1 MTESVEITGLDSG
14 DLELPIVQAT
24 DGPSGLGISKLLDS
38 TGHVTFDPGFANTA
52 SATSAITYIDGDAG
66 ILRYRGYPIEQL
78 AKQSTFLET
87 AYLVIYGELPTAAQ
101 LGEWEDRIRRKTMVD
116 ERMRE
121 FFRMFPRRSHPMPVL
136 ASGLMM
142 LSTFSFDSLGDS
154 PEAIEKATER
164 LIAKVP
170 TLAAYGYKNSRG
182 EAMLY
187 PDNSLSYIENFL
199 RMSFAY
205 PTEPYEFHDDITRAL
220 DVLLILHADHEQNC
234 STSTVRLIG
243 SSGANIYASVA
254 GGVNALSGPLHGG
267 ANQAV
272 VEMLAAIKDS
282 GISVKEYVQQV
293 KDKKAGIKLMGF
305 GHRIYRNYDPRA
317 AIIKEHADTVMRLKA
332 GRRDL
337 LEIAQELEQA
347 ALSDDYFAE
356 RKLYPNVDFY
366 SGLIYEAMGF
376 PKEMFTVLFAIGR
389 LPGWI
394 AQWREMRA
402 DPKLKIGRPRQV
414 YVGPPQRDYLPI
426 GQRSKSTETARLSHS
441 TGVLRR
447 PI

>member
-1 MTESVEITGLDSG
+1 MSDSVRI
-14 DLELPIVQAT
+14 
-24 DGPSGLGISKLLDS
+24 SGLETDFEAPVVVPTEGSSGIDISKLLS
-38 TGHVTFDPGFANTA
+38 ETGYTTYDDGLANTA
-52 SATSAITYIDGDAG
+52 STMSAITYIDGDAG
-66 ILRYRGYPIEQL
+66 VLRYRGYPIEQL
-78 AKQSTFLET
+78 AKESTFLET
-87 AYLVIYGELPTAAQ
+87 AYLVIYGELPTAAE
-101 LGEWEDRIRRKTMVD
+101 LATWEDRIRRKTMVD

-121 FFRMFPRRSHPMPVL
+121 FFKMFPRRSHPMPVL

-142 LSTFSFDSLGDS
+142 LSTYSFDSVAYT

-205 PTEPYEFHDDITRAL
+205 PTEPYEFHDEITRAL

-272 VEMLAAIKDS
+272 VEIVSSIKES
-282 GISVKEYVQQV
+282 GI
-293 KDKKAGIKLMGF
+293 
-305 GHRIYRNYDPRA
+305 
-317 AIIKEHADTVMRLKA
+317 
-332 GRRDL
+332 
-337 LEIAQELEQA
+337 
-347 ALSDDYFAE
+347 
-356 RKLYPNVDFY
+356 
-366 SGLIYEAMGF
+366 
-376 PKEMFTVLFAIGR
+376 
-389 LPGWI
+389 
-394 AQWREMRA
+394 
-402 DPKLKIGRPRQV
+402 
-414 YVGPPQRDYLPI
+414 
-426 GQRSKSTETARLSHS
+426 
-441 TGVLRR
+441 
-447 PI
+447 

>member
-1 MTESVEITGLDSG
+1 MNESVHLTGLEIDFDAPVVASAEG
-14 DLELPIVQAT
+14 PNGIDISRLLAKT
-24 DGPSGLGISKLLDS
+24 DCLTYDE
-38 TGHVTFDPGFANTA
+38 GFANTA
-52 SATSAITYIDGDAG
+52 STTSAITYIDGDKG

-78 AKQSTFLET
+78 ARESTFLET

-101 LGEWEDRIRRKTMVD
+101 SAQWEDRIRRKTMVD

-121 FFRMFPRRSHPMPVL
+121 FFKMFPHRSHPMPVL
-136 ASGLMM
+136 AGGLMM
-142 LSTFSFDSLGDS
+142 LSTYSFDSIGQS
-154 PEAIEKATER
+154 SEAIEKATER

-187 PDNSLSYIENFL
+187 PNNSLSYIENFL

-205 PTEPYEFHDDITRAL
+205 PTEPYEFHPEITRAL

-234 STSTVRLIG
+234 STSAVRLIG

-272 VEMLAAIKDS
+272 IEMLASIKKS

-293 KDKKAGIKLMGF
+293 KDKKTGIKLMGF
-305 GHRIYRNYDPRA
+305 GHRVYKNYDPRA
-317 AIIKEHADTVMRLKA
+317 QIIKEHAKAVLRLKE
-332 GRRDL
+332 GRQDL
-337 LEIAQELEQA
+337 LQMAEELEQE
-347 ALSDDYFAE
+347 ALADDYFAE

-394 AQWREMRA
+394 AHWREMQTA
-402 DPKLKIGRPRQV
+402 QKTKISRPRQIYTGPAERQ
-414 YVGPPQRDYLPI
+414 YVPLLDR
-426 GQRSKSTETARLSHS
+426 
-441 TGVLRR
+441 
-447 PI
+447 